1 MGLDRATDPDAIAA
15 SAAEI
20 RRRIAAAGGDP
31 DVVKIVAVTK
41 TFGPETARAA
51 LAAGLHR
58 LGENY
63 AAELVE
69 KAHALADA
77 DADVAWHYLGAIQTN
92 KIGRLAPVTS
102 VFESVTRVKEADA
115 IAVRKPGATIFV
127 QVDFTG
133 RPGRNGAPPSEVE
146 EVVERARAFGL
157 VVDGLMTV
165 APMEP
170 TAARAA
176 FRRVRELA
184 DDLGLAECSMGMT
197 QDLEI
202 AVEEGSTMVRVGR
215 ALFGERPAKEH

>member
-1 MGLDRATDPDAIAA
+1 M
-15 SAAEI
+15 
-20 RRRIAAAGGDP
+20 
-31 DVVKIVAVTK
+31 VAVTK

-69 KAHALADA
+69 KAQALR
-77 DADVAWHYLGAIQTN
+77 DADVAWHYLGTIQTN

-133 RPGRNGAPPSEVE
+133 RPGRNGAPPGEVE

-157 VVDGLMTV
+157 SVEGLMTV

-170 TAARAA
+170 EAARAA

-184 DDLGLAECSMGMT
+184 DDLGLVECSMGMT
-197 QDLEI
+197 QDLEL

-215 ALFGERPAKEH
+215 ALFGERPAKENEADRQGTETF

>member
-1 MGLDRATDPDAIAA
+1 LGLDRATDPDAIAA
-15 SAAEI
+15 SADEI

-31 DVVKIVAVTK
+31 NHVKIVAVTK

-69 KAHALADA
+69 KAHALAGE
-77 DADVAWHYLGAIQTN
+77 DVSWHYLGAIQTN

-115 IAVRKPGATIFV
+115 IAVRKPGATILV

-133 RPGRNGAPPSEVE
+133 RPGRNGTPPNEVE

-157 VVDGLMTV
+157 AVDGLMTV
-165 APMEP
+165 APIEP
-170 TAARAA
+170 DAARAA

-215 ALFGERPAKEH
+215 ALFGERPPKEH